1 MIRSEAPPSPQHYYI
16 LDDVRVGSIL
26 DIDFL
31 GGHQQNDW
39 LRILFPNSVGM
50 IPSVGREGYSSF
62 KRCIQKKK
70 KKKLSTYVHKSGDE
84 IMKLPPPPA
93 VPPCPLCSNI
103 ILSLSLSLFPS
114 TFIFL
119 VFQHSLLN
127 F

>member
-50 IPSVGREGYSSF
+50 MPSVGGGGWGVNQVGCSSF
-62 KRCIQKKK
+62 KRCIQKKNSPHMYTN
-70 KKKLSTYVHKSGDE
+70 LVMKS
-84 IMKLPPPPA
+84 
-93 VPPCPLCSNI
+93 
-103 ILSLSLSLFPS
+103 
-114 TFIFL
+114 
-119 VFQHSLLN
+119 
-127 F
+127 